1 MPSDRLRGRTGSPL
15 EANKDLVERGT
26 PQAPNGYA
34 PAAVDC
40 PSTRPSIRQGDTL
53 SQNEVNWL
61 PLRRNATIPA
71 MQDLL
76 RRIDIPDFS
85 SDEYMNQV
93 RNNVSALPNI
103 GLAIS
108 GGGYRAMLNGAGA
121 LAAWDNRT
129 TNATGQGQLGG
140 LLQASTYLSALSGGG
155 WLVGSLYMNNFTTVE
170 TTMNQQLP
178 EPNNIWQTQ
187 NSILAGM
194 DAVSLAL
201 VPV

>member
-1 MPSDRLRGRTGSPL
+1 
-15 EANKDLVERGT
+15 
-26 PQAPNGYA
+26 
-34 PAAVDC
+34 
-40 PSTRPSIRQGDTL
+40 
-53 SQNEVNWL
+53 
-61 PLRRNATIPA
+61 
-71 MQDLL
+71 
-76 RRIDIPDFS
+76 
-85 SDEYMNQV
+85 
-93 RNNVSALPNI
+93 
-103 GLAIS
+103 
-108 GGGYRAMLNGAGA
+108 MLNGAGA